1 MNVENAK
8 IDLHLET
15 GINQCLE
22 SDQAGSGFCEPAV
35 PEDHPDWTGSV
46 ATIRNGAGLAGAGIS
61 LFVGAFIVWIAKNV
75 RGKSRE

>member
-8 IDLHLET
+8 IDLHLEQELTSALNQIKPDPDFVNRLYRKITQT
-15 GINQCLE
+15 GQVR
-22 SDQAGSGFCEPAV
+22 A
-35 PEDHPDWTGSV
+35 
-46 ATIRNGAGLAGAGIS
+46 ATIRNGAGLAVLGIA